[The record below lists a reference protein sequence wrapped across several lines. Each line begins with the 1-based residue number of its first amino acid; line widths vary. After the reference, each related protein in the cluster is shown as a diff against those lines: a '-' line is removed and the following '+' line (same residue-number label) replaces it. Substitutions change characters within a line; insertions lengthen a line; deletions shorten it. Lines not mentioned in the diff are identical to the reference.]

1 MYKIAFDPGLRNMG
15 VWAGDIDESGMPQT
29 LHLGKFDVIQD
40 KKKPLYEGVVDLV
53 LNTDWMCDSSKIS
66 EAVVETQAVKNI
78 PARIAAT
85 AIYGALRGRG
95 IKTRFSGS
103 ALKNKAMDI
112 LSTKLSVP
120 LLSKPDKLAKEADQ
134 KDKAARK
141 RMMHYI
147 NKKNSASLVK
157 AILET
162 IKDEETMQIFKKADK
177 NKVDD
182 LADAML
188 LGIGICLPSLKHT
201 QKNKRCGKT
210 KQKTIKEYITDE
222 EVEEE
227 ESVE

>member
-15 VWAGDIDESGMPQT
+15 VWAGIVDENGMPKT
-29 LHLGKFDVIQD
+29 LHLGKFDVVQD
-40 KKKPLYEGVVDLV
+40 KKKPLYEGVIDLV
-53 LNTDWMCDSSKIS
+53 LNTEWMSDPTKIS

-95 IKTRFSGS
+95 ISTKFSGS
-103 ALKNKAMDI
+103 ALKNKTMDI
-112 LSTKLSVP
+112 VSEKLGVS
-120 LLSKPDKLAKEADQ
+120 LIAKPDKLAKDAET

-141 RMMHYI
+141 RLMHSV

-157 AILET
+157 AILQD
-162 IKDEETMQIFKKADK
+162 IKDADTLQIFEKADK

-188 LGIGICLPSLKHT
+188 LGMGICLDVSKI
-201 QKNKRCGKT
+201 KT
-210 KQKTIKEYITDE
+210 CARRKQKTIKVNSTVDKE
-222 EVEEE
+222 
-227 ESVE
+227 